1 MPYIISN
8 LHRATW
14 NDGFGYRDGYVTAEI
29 ELVDGT
35 RIAFSRRDDAGADVP
50 WLADALIRPD
60 GFPDFI
66 HGDGSRDC
74 LKHAASDQVEA
85 ALTQAA
91 EAAGLLHAPTLQRA

>member
-1 MPYIISN
+1 MFIISN

-14 NDGFGYRDGYVTAEI
+14 NDGFGYRDGYITADV

-35 RIAFSRRDDAGADVP
+35 CISFSRRDDAGADP
-50 WLADALIRPD
+50 EWLADALIRPD

-74 LKHAASDQVEA
+74 LKYAAADEIAA
-85 ALTQAA
+85 ALTEAA
-91 EAAGLLHAPTLQRA
+91 DAAGLLQDLQHA

>member
-1 MPYIISN
+1 MFIISN

-14 NDGFGYRDGYVTAEI
+14 NDGFGYRDGYITADV

-35 RIAFSRRDDAGADVP
+35 HISFSRRDDEGDAVQ
-50 WLADALIRPD
+50 WLADSLIRPD

-74 LKHAASDQVEA
+74 VKRAAADEIAA
-85 ALTQAA
+85 ALTEAA
-91 EAAGLLHAPTLQRA
+91 AAAGLLQAPACVHA